1 MARKIT
7 MFELHFDGAHIGPTF
22 GDSTEEPDAVVDE
35 VTTAV
40 ESADAAGAD
49 VTDVTESVDAESGGS
64 EWARR
69 VVGLAVVVGAVAAGR
84 AAVRRVR
91 STDDVEEEIVVEADD
106 EELTDEPTTP

>member
-35 VTTAV
+35 MTTAV

-49 VTDVTESVDAESGGS
+49 VTDVTETVDAESGGS
-64 EWARR
+64 GWGRR
-69 VVGLAVVVGAVAAGR
+69 FVVLAVVVGAVAAGR

-91 STDDVEEEIVVEADD
+91 SDDVEEEIVVEADD